1 MTALRFCIA
10 GVGAVGGTIAARLAA
25 QGQTVSLLARGARF
39 EQLRRDGLR
48 VRFDGHA
55 PGLGPEPATL
65 HLPVSDEPEFG
76 PQDVL
81 VLATKA
87 PALPALLPRLAP
99 LIGPATLVAPLV
111 NGIPWWYF
119 LGAPGPFA
127 GERVAAVDP
136 DGRLLASLPAE
147 RIVGSVAYLTSR
159 LEPGGEIRAQGT
171 QRLEIGPIHGL
182 SSPNIQRLAEVS
194 NAAGIATAV
203 VPDIRA
209 ALWTKVALNLAT
221 NPLSVVSEATLVEQF
236 TDAGLLAIVT
246 AVLEETARVAS
257 AFGVGASMPLAQMIA
272 TGRRAGAF
280 ETSMLQDYRAGR
292 MLELDAVGRAVLEL
306 ADRVKIKM
314 PTTEHLIAL
323 CAHRAARRS

>member
-1 MTALRFCIA
+1 MSLRFCIA

-25 QGQTVSLLARGARF
+25 HGQNVSLIARGTRL

-48 VRFDGHA
+48 VQFDGSDPK
-55 PGLGPEPATL
+55 PGPGPATL
-65 HLPVSDEPEFG
+65 RLPVSDAPEFG
-76 PQDVL
+76 TQDIL
-81 VLATKA
+81 LLATKA

-99 LIGPATLVAPLV
+99 LIGPETLVVPLV

-136 DGRLLASLPAE
+136 EGSLLAALPAE
-147 RIVGSVAYLTSR
+147 RIAGCVAYLTSR
-159 LEPGGEIRAQGT
+159 LESGGEIRAQGT
-171 QRLEIGPIHGL
+171 QRLQVGPLDGRA
-182 SSPNIQRLAEVS
+182 SPRIQQLAEVLS
-194 NAAGIATAV
+194 AAGIATSV
-203 VPDIRA
+203 VPQIRA
-209 ALWTKVALNLAT
+209 ALWTKVGLNLAT

-236 TDAGLLAIVT
+236 TDPGLLPIVT
-246 AVLEETARVAS
+246 AVLEETARLAA
-257 AFGVGASMPLAQMIA
+257 AFGIGASMPLADMIA

-292 MLELDAVGRAVLEL
+292 MLELDAVARAVLEL
-306 ADRVKIKM
+306 AGRVKVQM
-314 PTTEHLIAL
+314 PTTEILIAL